1 MGSFDRGTGGED
13 CPRSCNTSPFR
24 VEELG
29 VVAHVSD
36 PLGIARQTYDLKS
49 LADTVDARYGAAQ
62 VSVAFL
68 FLSRYDHQHGYED
81 QKGQKSWS
89 VCHSDALR

>member
-62 VSVAFL
+62 VRPTHRSGAAIDLAESAAIDLAESV
-68 FLSRYDHQHGYED
+68 RMTD
-81 QKGQKSWS
+81 
-89 VCHSDALR
+89 